1 MLLARPGI
9 AQVKDGSFVVISG
22 DALTD
27 LNLTEMVR
35 FHKQQGAPFFE

>member
-1 MLLARPGI
+1 MKNAEDELR
-9 AQVKDGSFVVISG
+9 DGPFLVISG

-35 FHKQQGAPFFE
+35 FHKRNGRWSRWA